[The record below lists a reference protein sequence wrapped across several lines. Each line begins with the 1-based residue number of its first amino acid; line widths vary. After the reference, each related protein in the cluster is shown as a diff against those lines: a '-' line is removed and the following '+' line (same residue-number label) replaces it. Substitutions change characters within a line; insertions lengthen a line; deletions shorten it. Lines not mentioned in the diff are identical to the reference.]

1 MNNEEKDMKETS
13 ELSDVDAENTAE
25 NTEQNQENELQ
36 KQLDEQNDKY
46 LRLYAEYEN
55 FRKRSAKEK
64 TDTYNDAFTDV
75 VTSFLPLLDNLERAL
90 QYEPENQGFIM
101 ITKQLNDIFAKLGVE
116 EIKSDGEEFDPN
128 LHNAIAHE
136 DDEEKGENII
146 TQTFQKGYTLNG
158 KVIRHAV
165 VKVCN

>member
-13 ELSDVDAENTAE
+13 ELSDVDAEMATE
-25 NTEQNQENELQ
+25 NTEQNQESELQ
-36 KQLDEQNDKY
+36 KQLDEQSDKY

-136 DDEEKGENII
+136 DDEEKGENVI